1 MVDWEE
7 FKEAFLDRFCPL
19 EWSEN
24 KMVQFINLCQ
34 EGMSVQEYSLKFT
47 QLSKYAQT
55 MVANPRDRMKK
66 IVMGVSSLV
75 DKEFRTIILL
85 NDMDISRIMV
95 YAQQSEEC
103 KITEI
108 RKESKSPR
116 SYDSSHQK
124 PKKRVFHQHS
134 STGNKYRAP
143 NKNSQDGGHTFD
155 RFRYTFCGK
164 QHLGECLGRTEG
176 CFGCGSKGE
185 NMRDFPNIK
194 KERERSIKLP

>member
-1 MVDWEE
+1 MFEQWRTERLLERGPVDWEE

-34 EGMSVQEYSLKFT
+34 EGLSVQEYSLKFT

-85 NDMDISRIMV
+85 NDMDISMLVV
-95 YAQQSEEC
+95 YVQQIEES
-103 KITEI
+103 KIREI
-108 RKESKSPR
+108 RQEGKRPR
-116 SYDSSHQK
+116 SHDSS
-124 PKKRVFHQHS
+124 
-134 STGNKYRAP
+134 Y
-143 NKNSQDGGHTFD
+143 
-155 RFRYTFCGK
+155 
-164 QHLGECLGRTEG
+164 
-176 CFGCGSKGE
+176 
-185 NMRDFPNIK
+185 
-194 KERERSIKLP
+194 